1 MAYDAKFLRVPE
13 IIWLGAFP
21 LDAEKYHLPQQC
33 LLPLTAE
40 GERYGTLYLHYKVRI
55 LSEVSYIFII
65 LSDKRKTE
73 AMLQRCYLEREVP
86 HWRSDHFNFLISF
99 LI

>member
-1 MAYDAKFLRVPE
+1 MAYDAKFLRVPD

-21 LDAEKYHLPQQC
+21 LDSEKYRLPQQC

-40 GERYGTLYLHYKVRI
+40 GERYGVLDWHSYDCN
-55 LSEVSYIFII
+55 LSEVSYN

-86 HWRSDHFNFLISF
+86 QWR
-99 LI
+99 